1 MRRYREIECD
11 DCGEFFSATKHTSCP
26 NCKKDFKNARKY
38 KRSNKS
44 IRNSGTNDSTTT
56 SLDGDDV

>member
-11 DCGEFFSATKHTSCP
+11 NCGEFFSATKYTSCP

-44 IRNSGTNDSTTT
+44 IRNSSTINRTTT
-56 SLDGDDV
+56 STDSHDV